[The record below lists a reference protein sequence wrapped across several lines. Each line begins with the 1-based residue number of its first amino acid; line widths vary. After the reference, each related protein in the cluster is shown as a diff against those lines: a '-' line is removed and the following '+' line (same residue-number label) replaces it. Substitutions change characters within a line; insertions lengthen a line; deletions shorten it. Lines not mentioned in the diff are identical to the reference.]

1 MVDIFASGGAE
12 ELSKRISDRL
22 ALQPRNGN
30 TAHYLLA
37 DAQGHRIAGD
47 IRAWPGL
54 RPASGGGAE
63 IRLGNGGN
71 AFARTT
77 HLSPGLR
84 LVVAHEHH
92 DLDVLLRQ
100 VALAFLSGG
109 ILAVLAVAL
118 GGWMAARRLAGRI
131 ERIDRKSTR
140 LNSSH

>member
-84 LVVAHEHH
+84 LVVAPAHH
-92 DLDVLLRQ
+92 APDVLLHQ
-100 VALAFLSGG
+100 VPLASPPGVL
-109 ILAVLAVAL
+109 LAAPGLA
-118 GGWMAARRLAGRI
+118 
-131 ERIDRKSTR
+131 
-140 LNSSH
+140 